1 MISTHI
7 GCKQLWILFFEIHR
21 MNSNGMGFE
30 FKVFFFGEKLIDK
43 EDETSKH

>member
-7 GCKQLWILFFEIHR
+7 GYNQLWIIFFETHR

-30 FKVFFFGEKLIDK
+30 FKVFFFGEKLIGK
-43 EDETSKH
+43 KDETSKY